1 LASNPKASLIAANL
15 QITSMNVETKLT
27 STWRNRMLFVGF
39 MIVGV
44 AAWFFYDGLV
54 AWPAEAERYTEYK

>member
-1 LASNPKASLIAANL
+1 
-15 QITSMNVETKLT
+15 MNVETKLT